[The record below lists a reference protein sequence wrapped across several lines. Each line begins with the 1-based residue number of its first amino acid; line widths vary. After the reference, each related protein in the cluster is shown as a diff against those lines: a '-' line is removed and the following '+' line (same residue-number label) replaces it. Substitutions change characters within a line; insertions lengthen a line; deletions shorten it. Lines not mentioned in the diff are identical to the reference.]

1 MNPYFR
7 RVKDPMQIVQTSTEG
22 LKHAFTITVEAAT
35 IAQRTDARLQEI
47 KQSVAIKGFRRGKAP
62 VSLLKK
68 LYGEGVRGEVVQAAV
83 QEATQSALEQHELR
97 PALQPKIEMVKFE
110 ENSDLEY
117 TLEVEVLPK
126 IEPMDLSALKLERPV
141 AEVTEA
147 EVEEALTRLAEQQRS
162 YADKPDDAVAESGDV
177 AVIDYAGS
185 IDGEPFDGGKAEN
198 VSIQLGQGGFIPG
211 FEEQLIGLK
220 KGDEKQIK
228 VTFPEEYGAK
238 HLAGKEAVFDIK
250 VHQLR
255 APGEVIVDDAF
266 AEKLGMENLQKLRD
280 AMQERLANDFKNVS
294 RARLKR
300 NLLDALDKAHIF
312 EVPPGML
319 SFEEEQIWQQ
329 FQREL
334 QQRGQTLEDQDKS
347 EEELRKEYRD
357 IADRRVRLGLLLAEI
372 GQRNNI
378 TVTEDAMRNAIFR
391 QASQFPGQE
400 KLLFDYYQK
409 NPQAL
414 ASLRA
419 PLYEDKVVDFI
430 LELALVTDV
439 PVSKE
444 ELFKDPDDE
453 E

>member
-1 MNPYFR
+1 
-7 RVKDPMQIVQTSTEG
+7 MQIVQTSAEG

-68 LYGEGVRGEVVQAAV
+68 LYGEGVRGEIVQAAV
-83 QEATQSALEQHELR
+83 QEATQSALEQHSLR

-126 IEPMDLSALKLERPV
+126 IDPMDLSTLKLERPV
-141 AEVTEA
+141 TEIAET
-147 EVEEALTRLAEQQRS
+147 EVELALTRLAEQQRAYS
-162 YADKPDDAVAESGDV
+162 DKADDAAAETGDV

-185 IDGEPFDGGKAEN
+185 IDGVPFDGGKAEN

-211 FEEQLIGLK
+211 FEEQLVGLK
-220 KGDEKQIK
+220 KGDETKIN

-238 HLAGKEAVFDIK
+238 HLAGKAAVFDIK

-255 APGEVIVDDAF
+255 APEAVSVDDAF
-266 AEKLGMENLQKLRD
+266 AEKLGMENLQKLRE
-280 AMQERLANDFKNVS
+280 AMSERLANDFKSLS
-294 RARLKR
+294 RSRLKR
-300 NLLDALDKAHIF
+300 NLLDALDKAHPF

-319 SFEEEQIWQQ
+319 SYEEEQIWQQ
-329 FQREL
+329 FQGEL
-334 QQRGQTLEDQDKS
+334 KQRGQTIEDQDKS
-347 EEELRKEYRD
+347 EEELRKEYRE

-378 TVTEDAMRNAIFR
+378 TVSEDAVRNAIFR

-414 ASLRA
+414 AALRA

-430 LELALVTDV
+430 LELAHVTDKTV
-439 PVSKE
+439 TKE
-444 ELFKDPDDE
+444 DLYKDPDDE
-453 E
+453 A